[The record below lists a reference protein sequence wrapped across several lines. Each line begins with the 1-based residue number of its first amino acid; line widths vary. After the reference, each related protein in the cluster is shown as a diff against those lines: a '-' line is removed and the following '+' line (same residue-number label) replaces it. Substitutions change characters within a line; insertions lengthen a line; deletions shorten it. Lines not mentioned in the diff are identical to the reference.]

1 MAAAFRK
8 LLSSEPLCVGTR
20 NEDQETVTGSTGNA
34 DGESSSLEVDGQ
46 HNMQTPTAIKSG
58 GLPSSNWEYRLPWK
72 TITSFYK
79 GLSLRW
85 LNYWGGKTG
94 EREETWIW
102 VCLPALKVTMHFRQ
116 ANSVASNRSC
126 LNRATTSCK
135 ACISDIILF
144 SFWESVLSPFM
155 PRIKIWNKCSNM
167 KAF

>member
-20 NEDQETVTGSTGNA
+20 NEDHQTMRGSTGNA
-34 DGESSSLEVDGQ
+34 DGKAPPWKWTASRRTHKSPQLLKWDQTKSLFSLENYHFFLQRYVW
-46 HNMQTPTAIKSG
+46 T
-58 GLPSSNWEYRLPWK
+58 
-72 TITSFYK
+72 
-79 GLSLRW
+79 LRW
-85 LNYWGGKTG
+85 LNWWGGKAG
-94 EREETWIW
+94 EGEETGGCI
-102 VCLPALKVTMHFRQ
+102 CLPALKVTMHFRQ

-155 PRIKIWNKCSNM
+155 PRIKIWNKCCNM
-167 KAF
+167 KAFS

>member
-20 NEDQETVTGSTGNA
+20 NEDQEIVIGSTGNA
-34 DGESSSLEVDGQ
+34 DGESTLWKWMASRRTCRFHGYRKWSQTKSISSLEN
-46 HNMQTPTAIKSG
+46 HHLFF
-58 GLPSSNWEYRLPWK
+58 GLRGAL
-72 TITSFYK
+72 ITD
-79 GLSLRW
+79 
-85 LNYWGGKTG
+85 GKTG
-94 EREETWIW
+94 EGEETAVC

-135 ACISDIILF
+135 ACISDMILF

-155 PRIKIWNKCSNM
+155 PRIKICNKCSNM
-167 KAF
+167 KAFS

>member
-20 NEDQETVTGSTGNA
+20 NEDQETMIGSTQEMQMGKA
-34 DGESSSLEVDGQ
+34 LSGSGWPAGECAGPRGYWKWRSQTKSISFLENHHLFLPGVSLDLEV
-46 HNMQTPTAIKSG
+46 AE
-58 GLPSSNWEYRLPWK
+58 L
-72 TITSFYK
+72 
-79 GLSLRW
+79 
-85 LNYWGGKTG
+85 GGKTG
-94 EREETWIW
+94 EEETAVC

-135 ACISDIILF
+135 ACISDMILF

-155 PRIKIWNKCSNM
+155 PRIKIWNKCST
-167 KAF
+167 